1 MQEGRL
7 HQCKRADC
15 TNARG
20 QIAPMQEG
28 RLHQCKRADCTNALA
43 QIEPMGKI
51 GLFKV

>member
-20 QIAPMQEG
+20 QIAPM
-28 RLHQCKRADCTNALA
+28 
-43 QIEPMGKI
+43 GKI